1 MFSMTQVTFPKRMVG
16 IHSYVCPLVLK
27 PDLEDMEEPSEMRQ
41 ELMNRV
47 ENVMNK
53 ACDYRSSFDG
63 YTYLWVDDRQE
74 FMRQVSIDTLIQE
87 LLNKLHFDLHTSCCM
102 TYAYLSVSQI
112 K

>member
-1 MFSMTQVTFPKRMVG
+1 MQ
-16 IHSYVCPLVLK
+16 

-53 ACDYRSSFDG
+53 ACDYRNSFDG

-74 FMRQVSIDTLIQE
+74 FMRQVTDSGSQVKVNEKIKSIQQTTEI
-87 LLNKLHFDLHTSCCM
+87 KL
-102 TYAYLSVSQI
+102 
-112 K
+112 